1 MFTGGFFVN
10 TVTINGEPSKGRVC
24 LFLME
29 DFYAEKNT
37 RVERQR
43 NL

>member
-10 TVTINGEPSKGRVC
+10 TVTINGLKPSWYIC

-29 DFYAEKNT
+29 DFYAEENT